1 MRSHPPTLQT
11 LTRRM
16 LATELRLPKGA
27 RILVATSG
35 GPDSQAL
42 LDVLASLRGPLGL
55 VVLAHGADHGLR
67 ESAAAELELAEELAR
82 RLDVPFGRSVLRV
95 AEGANLQARAR
106 AARYEALGAA
116 AQGALIATGHH
127 ADDRAETVL
136 LRLLRGAGP
145 RGLAVLPPRAGDRIR
160 PMLRARRS
168 DVLAHLERHRVPF
181 ATDPSNRSPRFLRT
195 RVRHELLPLL
205 ATLSPQ
211 IVAHLCALADQL
223 VPVAEGESAVALP
236 RATQDAMLRLLAHPT
251 EGGEILLPGGLVL
264 RRGRTQ
270 VTKKTKKSAIREEK

>member
-11 LTRRM
+11 HARRM
-16 LATELRLPKGA
+16 LEKELRVPRGA

-42 LDVLASLRGPLGL
+42 LDVLASLRKPLGL
-55 VVLAHGADHGLR
+55 VIHAHGIDHGLR
-67 ESAAAELELAEELAR
+67 ETASAELDLAEALAGH
-82 RLDVPFGRSVLRV
+82 LDVPFRRTLLRV
-95 AEGANLQARAR
+95 AEGSNLQARAR
-106 AARYEALGAA
+106 TARYQALEAA
-116 AQGALIATGHH
+116 AEGGLIATGHQ

-145 RGLAVLPPRAGDRIR
+145 RGLAVLPPQADHRIR
-160 PMLRARRS
+160 PLLRATRA
-168 DVLAHLERHRVPF
+168 DVLAHLERHHLAY
-181 ATDPSNRSPRFLRT
+181 ATDPSNRSTRFLRT

-205 ATLSPQ
+205 SALSPQ

-223 VPVAEGESAVALP
+223 GAVAKGDPPVIFP

-251 EGGEILLPGGLVL
+251 DTCEILLPGGLVL
-264 RRGRTQ
+264 GRRRTQ
-270 VTKKTKKSAIREEK
+270 VMKKTKKSPAS